1 MILTSAG
8 TVRPFAGVGRRTEE
22 QQDRKD
28 ATMNAIHT
36 LHTLTSWIDLI
47 GVWRQRARER
57 AELTAMSGRALQD
70 IGITRW
76 EARLEADKPFW
87 RA

>member
-1 MILTSAG
+1 
-8 TVRPFAGVGRRTEE
+8 
-22 QQDRKD
+22 
-28 ATMNAIHT
+28 MNAMP
-36 LHTLTSWIDLI
+36 TLTSWIGLI

-57 AELTAMSGRALQD
+57 AALMAMSGRALQD

-76 EARLEADKPFW
+76 DARLEADKPFW